1 MGVDGQASADIA
13 DAFENMRVGL
23 YMLRAKYQDPSIMQP
38 IEILR
43 LHTLGSAEVMGIADK
58 LGSLEVGKLADFNVI
73 SVPTPVFD
81 PAASVVFACGT
92 MNIDAVYVGG
102 EKLVDHGELTR
113 SDMARA
119 ASEVATRV
127 GRIRALAGK

>member
-1 MGVDGQASADIA
+1 M
-13 DAFENMRVGL
+13 
-23 YMLRAKYQDPSIMQP
+23 
-38 IEILR
+38 
-43 LHTLGSAEVMGIADK
+43 
-58 LGSLEVGKLADFNVI
+58 
-73 SVPTPVFD
+73 
-81 PAASVVFACGT
+81 FACGT